1 MRRKCCVR
9 RCNELGRCLA
19 VEAPEAAG
27 TGRRRRIGAG
37 IIAFGM
43 VDKTAGLGGA
53 FCGVRS
59 RCSPTRRLTGST
71 KAAFSD
77 GDRSILP
84 MALITVHRA
93 HCSSAS
99 SIVARAIGCAAPRAP
114 TQCQRND
121 ERCVILHESGA
132 PWLVGGR
139 AEQRQPRIEVAA
151 SDKPFAIEAVGVGPR
166 KCPAILPRVVAKHC
180 RISLP
185 PS

>member
-1 MRRKCCVR
+1 
-9 RCNELGRCLA
+9 
-19 VEAPEAAG
+19 
-27 TGRRRRIGAG
+27 
-37 IIAFGM
+37 M

-59 RCSPTRRLTGST
+59 RCSPTRRLTAST

-166 KCPAILPRVVAKHC
+166 KCPAYSSPCGCEALPYIAPAIVKSSTSRAIGQAPCASALHSERVKPAANPLKST
-180 RISLP
+180 I
-185 PS
+185 